1 MTDRT
6 DITRRAALGAL
17 AAAVAGC
24 SAATT
29 SPAEA
34 QTPPVVT
41 ILGDSIT
48 AGYGLPAREALPVQ
62 LQAAL
67 GRIGVAATVRGAGVS
82 GDTTAGGLRRVGQVR
97 DDTRVAVVA
106 LGGNDLLNFVPFEQT
121 RSNLDGIV
129 RRLQAR
135 GFRVVLAGMQAPAEL
150 GAFAQAFGAI
160 FARVAR
166 ERGVAYYPFL
176 LDGVALDER
185 YNQDDLIHPNALG
198 VRIIAD
204 RLAPVI
210 ARALR
215 SPAAHA

>member
-1 MTDRT
+1 MTEFN
-6 DITRRAALGAL
+6 DITRRAALAG
-17 AAAVAGC
+17 AAA
-24 SAATT
+24 SAA
-29 SPAEA
+29 SLPGVAEA

-48 AGYGLPAREALPVQ
+48 AGYGLPARDALPVQ

-67 GRIGVAATVRGAGVS
+67 QRQGVRAAVRGAGVS

-106 LGGNDLLNFVPFEQT
+106 LGGNDLLQLIPFNQT
-121 RSNLDGIV
+121 QANLDAIV
-129 RRLQAR
+129 QRLQGR
-135 GFRVVLAGMQAPAEL
+135 GFTVVLAGMRAPPEL
-150 GAFAQAFGAI
+150 GAFAVQFDQV
-160 FARVAR
+160 FATVAR
-166 ERGVAYYPFL
+166 RRNVIFYPFL
-176 LDGVALDER
+176 LDGVALDPR
-185 YNQDDLIHPNALG
+185 YNQSDRVHPNAQG

-215 SPAAHA
+215 ARAARA

>member
-1 MTDRT
+1 MTEHSPL
-6 DITRRAALGAL
+6 TRRGVL
-17 AAAVAGC
+17 AAAAALLP
-24 SAATT
+24 AAT
-29 SPAEA
+29 AQA

-41 ILGDSIT
+41 VLGDSIT
-48 AGYGLPAREALPVQ
+48 AGYGLSSRDALPAQ

-67 GRIGVAATVRGAGVS
+67 TRIGVPAVVRGAGVS
-82 GDTTAGGLRRVGQVR
+82 GDTTAGGLRRVAQVR

-121 RSNLDGIV
+121 RSNLDAIV

-135 GFRVVLAGMQAPAEL
+135 GFRVVLTGMQAPAEL

-166 ERGVAYYPFL
+166 ERNVTYYPFL
-176 LDGVALDER
+176 LEGVALDER

-215 SPAAHA
+215 SAPPRA